1 MNDLD
6 LLRAKLA
13 AWVPKE
19 DDEYEC
25 VNCAEYNRESECW
38 YCGLSRKV

>member
-1 MNDLD
+1 MDDLD

-13 AWVPKE
+13 AFLPTE
-19 DDEYEC
+19 DDEYQC
-25 VNCAEYNRESECW
+25 ANCLEYNREDECW